1 MEMPK
6 RTFATIFLL
15 SRRGK
20 PGNRVIDPRE
30 LSRALLLFDKM
41 NPRAAVE
48 VMKSWCRDWSYQ
60 DATERI
66 AAPTRTSPGEKKE
79 AD

>member
-1 MEMPK
+1 MHKP
-6 RTFATIFLL
+6 TFATIFLL
-15 SRRGK
+15 SRRGR
-20 PGNRVIDPRE
+20 PGNQVVDPRE

-48 VMKSWCRDWSYQ
+48 VMKSWRRDWAYQ

-66 AAPTRTSPGEKKE
+66 AASAGTPPGEKKE